1 MKLWNTGLKRNFLSE
16 KFTTQNVKIND
27 GEFIKH
33 FHMEDTDV
41 SVKIFIVV
49 VQHNYNTK
57 KVLMVAY
64 FLLLIL
70 MNRKKMN

>member
-1 MKLWNTGLKRNFLSE
+1 MKLWNTGLTRNFLSE
-16 KFTTQNVKIND
+16 KFTTQNIKIND
-27 GEFIKH
+27 GEIIKH

-49 VQHNYNTK
+49 VQRSYNTK

-70 MNRKKMN
+70 

>member
-1 MKLWNTGLKRNFLSE
+1 MEHRIEKKFLSE

-49 VQHNYNTK
+49 VQHIYNTK

>member
-1 MKLWNTGLKRNFLSE
+1 MEHRIEKKFLSE
-16 KFTTQNVKIND
+16 KFTTQNIKIND